1 MLAKCN
7 EPYLR
12 TDVAIS
18 KVFLV
23 TLYEWRNAILSL
35 DSKETE
41 SSQNGGRRLQ
51 HLAKELLW
59 KNGCKMLP
67 LGINCPYFSFFFG
80 LAKYSTLHTS

>member
-12 TDVAIS
+12 ADVAIS
-18 KVFLV
+18 NLYLV
-23 TLYEWRNAILSL
+23 TLCKWRNTISSL

-51 HLAKELLW
+51 HLAEELLW
-59 KNGCKMLP
+59 KNGCKILP
-67 LGINCPYFSFFFG
+67 LEINCPYFSFFFG
-80 LAKYSTLHTS
+80 LAKYSTLHLS